1 MHTLLHIYGP
11 FAIHSYGFMI
21 ALGLLLFMFLT
32 RRDPRYTTLK
42 LDAHFSMIIAVGI
55 IAAILGGRLLFF
67 ASYPDQIESVM
78 QFFAF
83 HEGGFSILGAIS
95 AVVIALPFYLKTIGV
110 PIIPL
115 LDLFAIYGPLLQS
128 ISRIGCFL
136 AGCCYGLPTA
146 QPWGIIY
153 TDATTVAPLNV
164 CMHPTQLYSAA
175 LLMLIFAFQYFIGR
189 SIFKH
194 TGQLLSSYLFLVAA
208 ERFIVD
214 FWRGDRMV
222 DVLHIS
228 INQYVA
234 LAIMAAACIGFL
246 ASRMARKL

>member
-11 FAIHSYGFMI
+11 FAIHSYGLMI

-32 RRDPRYTTLK
+32 RRDPRYSALN
-42 LDAHFSMIIAVGI
+42 LDAHFSMILSVGI
-55 IAAILGGRLLFF
+55 IAAILGGRLLFY
-67 ASYPDQIESVM
+67 ASYPDQIQSVM

-83 HEGGFSILGAIS
+83 YEGGFSILGAIS
-95 AVVIALPFYLKTIGV
+95 AVVLTLPFYLKVIGI
-110 PIIPL
+110 PIVPL
-115 LDLFAIYGPLLQS
+115 LDLFAIYAPLLQS

-136 AGCCYGLPTA
+136 AGCCYGLPTT

-175 LLMLIFAFQYFIGR
+175 LLLLIFAFQYFIGR
-189 SIFKH
+189 NWFKYS
-194 TGQLLSSYLFLVAA
+194 GQLTCSYLFLVAA
-208 ERFIVD
+208 ERFTVD
-214 FWRGDRMV
+214 FWRGDRIL
-222 DVLHIS
+222 DGLHLS

-234 LAIMAAACIGFL
+234 LALMAAASIGFI
-246 ASRMARKL
+246 ASRMARK